1 MNNISFLIEKLD
13 EEELI
18 MRLKYFC
25 ILNNKFIVD
34 LKKYR
39 IDELQKLIIHY
50 DIDVNDI
57 LDEDLLEIAEKWY
70 EEKQL
75 KIDLERKLI
84 KKAFDETM

>member
-25 ILNNKFIVD
+25 ILRNKFIVD

-57 LDEDLLEIAEKWY
+57 LDEDLLEIAKKWY

-84 KKAFDETM
+84 QKAM